1 MTDEKQVD
9 SLLHKK
15 REGKR
20 IVLAEGKAPQP
31 KRPPIG
37 RLPRITRY
45 MALAVYYEDLVR
57 KGHVHDYAEIAT
69 LGHVTRARVTQILNL
84 RLLAPDLQEQLL
96 NAPRNKKGRDTLC
109 LRMIQTIVL
118 EPCWKNQRERWKK
131 SMEPNNSP
139 HR

>member
-69 LGHVTRARVTQILNL
+69 LGHVTRARVTQIMNL
-84 RLLAPDLQEQLL
+84 RLLAPEIQEELL
-96 NAPRNKKGRDTLC
+96 TLDRVINGRDSLS
-109 LRMIQTIVL
+109 LRQVQSIAL
-118 EPCWKNQRERWKK
+118 ENDWKTQRKEWRALIE
-131 SMEPNNSP
+131 S
-139 HR
+139 

>member
-69 LGHVTRARVTQILNL
+69 LGHVTRARVTQIMNL
-84 RLLAPDLQEQLL
+84 RLLAPEIQEELL
-96 NAPRNKKGRDTLC
+96 TLERVINGRDSLSI
-109 LRMIQTIVL
+109 RQVQSIAL
-118 EPCWKNQRERWKK
+118 ENDWKTQRKAWRALIE
-131 SMEPNNSP
+131 S
-139 HR
+139 